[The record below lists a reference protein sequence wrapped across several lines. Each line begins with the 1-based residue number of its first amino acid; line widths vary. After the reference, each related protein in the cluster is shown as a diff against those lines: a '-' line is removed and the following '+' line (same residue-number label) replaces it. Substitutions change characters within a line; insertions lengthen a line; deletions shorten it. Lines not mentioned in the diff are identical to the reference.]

1 MMKKLDREKKK
12 HAQPW
17 LSMPI
22 RFKHP
27 LLRGVKKINFYTYLK
42 NKNFVIVDA
51 PDCLFLLCRYSQL
64 IPKSLDLT
72 SLLKNINKSLR
83 AKKNLKVRR
92 LKKSLFLHTHKQ
104 QPNI

>member
-1 MMKKLDREKKK
+1 MKKQGSEKKN
-12 HAQPW
+12 HAQLW
-17 LSMPI
+17 LSMPV
-22 RFKHP
+22 RFEHP
-27 LLRGVKKINFYTYLK
+27 SLRGVKKINFYTCLK

-51 PDCLFLLCRYSQL
+51 PDCLVLLSRYSQL

-72 SLLKNINKSLR
+72 SLLKNLNTSLR
-83 AKKNLKVRR
+83 AKKNFKVRR